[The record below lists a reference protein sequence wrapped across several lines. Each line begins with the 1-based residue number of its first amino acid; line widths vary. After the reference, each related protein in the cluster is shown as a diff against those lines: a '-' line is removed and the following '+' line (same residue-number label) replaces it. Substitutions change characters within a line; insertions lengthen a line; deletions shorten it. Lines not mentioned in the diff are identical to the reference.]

1 MKKPSELRALTI
13 EELRQEEINLRK
25 ELFNLRFQKTT
36 GEIENPMMIKQVRRG
51 IARVLT
57 VINEKTPVHSA
68 ESLKV
73 ENQ

>member
-57 VINEKTPVHSA
+57 IVSEK
-68 ESLKV
+68 LKV
-73 ENQ
+73 KS